1 MVDIFK
7 GIHKNRRYF
16 AMKISEIKDILKAS
30 VLTGHNELDRKII
43 TAGSADMMEDIM
55 SGVAKGSVLLT
66 GLTTEQVIRTAKVA
80 GVGAIVFVRGK
91 KPEKN
96 IVDLARSNDIPVLS
110 TEYSMFVASG
120 RLYMSGLRGFE
131 GSW

>member
-1 MVDIFK
+1 
-7 GIHKNRRYF
+7 
-16 AMKISEIKDILKAS
+16 MKISEIKDILKAS

-91 KPEKN
+91 KPEKTLWIWHDPTIYLFCQPN
-96 IVDLARSNDIPVLS
+96 IPCLWQAADFI
-110 TEYSMFVASG
+110 
-120 RLYMSGLRGFE
+120 
-131 GSW
+131 